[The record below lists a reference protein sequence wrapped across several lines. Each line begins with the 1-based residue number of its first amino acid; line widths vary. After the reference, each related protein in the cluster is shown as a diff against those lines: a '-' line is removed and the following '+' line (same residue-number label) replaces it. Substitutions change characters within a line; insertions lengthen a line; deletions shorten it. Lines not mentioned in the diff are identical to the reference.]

1 MTGCTI
7 AMLVLAGT
15 GLLALPARRGWV
27 AVAGAIAAA
36 GIGVPSAVAVLA
48 GGAGSEIR
56 ISWAA
61 PIDEVRLGL
70 DALSAFFVVPLLVLG
85 ACCAVYGL
93 HYLAPGP
100 DRTRRAGR
108 AAALFNL
115 MVAAM
120 LLVVLARDAIVL
132 VIAWEVMTLTSYLL
146 VIHDHHE
153 AAVRRAGW
161 VYLIAGHLGVACL
174 LALFVLL
181 GQLAGGFGFAA
192 LSQRPA
198 EGAAA
203 VVAGLLAVIGFGTK
217 AGLVPFHVWLPEAHA
232 AAPSHVSALMSGV
245 LIKLGIYGLLRTLA
259 FLAPGPWWGAALAV
273 LGGIAALVGI
283 ALALY
288 QRDLKRALAYS
299 SIENVGV
306 IVLGLGVGSWAA
318 HAQHPRI
325 AALVLCGALLHLWNH
340 VMMKGLMFLS
350 AGAVLHGSG
359 TRDLERMGGL
369 MHRLPRTGALITL
382 GAVAIAGLPPLAG
395 FASEW
400 LVYRGLID
408 GGIAETGSAGQILSM
423 LFALA
428 ALAAVGVL
436 ATLCFVRI
444 VGVALLGHPRGE
456 SAAHAHEPGVGL
468 LAPMA
473 VLAAGIVAMPFVA
486 PRLMALLGPVVR
498 QVAGVPIS
506 TVPAADALV
515 PIAWLSLALWVA
527 LAGGWIA
534 TRRLTAGARA
544 DDTWGCGYAAPTPR
558 MQYTSGSFTDAL
570 IQLLPRALRARTVVR
585 REAVPFPRPGQLVS
599 DRDDP
604 FTRSAYEPLFE
615 RLGKRF
621 AQLRWVQQGV
631 THLYVLYIVVTVVG
645 GVAAVAIHD
654 WWVLP

>member
-1 MTGCTI
+1 
-7 AMLVLAGT
+7 MLVLAGT
-15 GLLALPARRGWV
+15 GLLALPARRGWI

-36 GIGVPSAVAVLA
+36 GIGVPAAVAALA

-56 ISWAA
+56 VAWAP

-85 ACCAVYGL
+85 ACCAVYGVY
-93 HYLAPGP
+93 YLAPGP
-100 DRTRRAGR
+100 DRPRAAGR

-115 MVAAM
+115 LLAAM

-132 VIAWEVMTLTSYLL
+132 VIAWEVMTLTSYVL
-146 VIHDHHE
+146 VTHDHHE
-153 AAVRRAGW
+153 AAARRAGW

-192 LSQRPA
+192 LSARPA
-198 EGAAA
+198 GGGAA

-232 AAPSHVSALMSGV
+232 AAPSHVSALMSGA

-259 FLAPGPWWGAALAV
+259 FLAPGPWWGAGLAV

-325 AALVLCGALLHLWNH
+325 AALALCGALLHLWNH
-340 VMMKGLMFLS
+340 VMMKGLMFLG

-395 FASEW
+395 FA
-400 LVYRGLID
+400 
-408 GGIAETGSAGQILSM
+408 
-423 LFALA
+423 
-428 ALAAVGVL
+428 
-436 ATLCFVRI
+436 
-444 VGVALLGHPRGE
+444 
-456 SAAHAHEPGVGL
+456 
-468 LAPMA
+468 
-473 VLAAGIVAMPFVA
+473 
-486 PRLMALLGPVVR
+486 
-498 QVAGVPIS
+498 
-506 TVPAADALV
+506 
-515 PIAWLSLALWVA
+515 
-527 LAGGWIA
+527 
-534 TRRLTAGARA
+534 
-544 DDTWGCGYAAPTPR
+544 
-558 MQYTSGSFTDAL
+558 
-570 IQLLPRALRARTVVR
+570 
-585 REAVPFPRPGQLVS
+585 
-599 DRDDP
+599 
-604 FTRSAYEPLFE
+604 
-615 RLGKRF
+615 
-621 AQLRWVQQGV
+621 
-631 THLYVLYIVVTVVG
+631 
-645 GVAAVAIHD
+645 
-654 WWVLP
+654 